1 MTHQSHCSYYLS
13 EVHRV
18 LFSLQIP
25 QVGPMGEGPPAFISI
40 ITGNCHL
47 RWAVAFLQN

>member
-1 MTHQSHCSYYLS
+1 LS